1 MVRRVDRLLGP
12 LTRSEYFFGFSP
24 PRPCR
29 RLQRACGCQC
39 CGPVGPRGMP
49 QTRRKSVN
57 FVDPPAGGRS
67 TRRNLVSELPAPPP
81 AKKRVSGSESDGG
94 FKFKRRKPAAQPNT
108 ANSSK
113 EAAPTPAS
121 ALKSARAAAP
131 APTPT
136 PAPAPAPVYR
146 RQHLPLRLR
155 VRPRPRP
162 RSNLPVPGPRG
173 SSAPS
178 LRLPQTTS
186 TAWPLRCCER
196 SCKHAMPSTPAM
208 PRAPRRQ
215 RRSSE
220 HCHCA
225 CMRSVARACSR

>member
-1 MVRRVDRLLGP
+1 MPTCAGVSTHKPTHPCVIAVHPLNEMPRRALAHRPSLGGGGTP
-12 LTRSEYFFGFSP
+12 GRERSESFFGFSP

-121 ALKSARAAAP
+121 SQHPRSRQVRACGRTSTNAHASARSCAGTEGNTCRCACACARARGRIFQCQGHGAARH
-131 APTPT
+131 
-136 PAPAPAPVYR
+136 R
-146 RQHLPLRLR
+146 RF
-155 VRPRPRP
+155 
-162 RSNLPVPGPRG
+162 G
-173 SSAPS
+173 S
-178 LRLPQTTS
+178 RKQ
-186 TAWPLRCCER
+186 
-196 SCKHAMPSTPAM
+196 
-208 PRAPRRQ
+208 PRR
-215 RRSSE
+215 RGP
-220 HCHCA
+220 
-225 CMRSVARACSR
+225 